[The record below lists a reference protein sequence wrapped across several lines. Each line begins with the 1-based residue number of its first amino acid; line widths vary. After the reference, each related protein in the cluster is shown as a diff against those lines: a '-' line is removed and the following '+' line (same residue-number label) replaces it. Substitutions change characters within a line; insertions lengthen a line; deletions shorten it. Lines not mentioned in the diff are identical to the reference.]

1 MGLLQNSHFTTG
13 PFKPPLPKGG
23 ASACRGGGIPQAKPG
38 NFLPITYSLF
48 TKKLSLFHIGWYFE
62 EVPTVNP
69 SVTAYAVPAPFGKG
83 AFLPSVSLP
92 SGKGSENSC
101 TVHTLT
107 AAARRNTSLRE
118 GGGLGRSPKTEGASG
133 QETNLTTGGGTSPGL
148 KFSHAPSQES
158 AGFNRHR
165 VSAVMSRCQPIS
177 KPSAYSPLA
186 PSVTAKATGG
196 SPAVPA
202 PSRRELWGLYLAT
215 LVCCSGG
222 SASCESLSRL
232 RRQLPLAREPLGCG
246 IDTGRV
252 REVTIS

>member
-1 MGLLQNSHFTTG
+1 M
-13 PFKPPLPKGG
+13 
-23 ASACRGGGIPQAKPG
+23 
-38 NFLPITYSLF
+38 
-48 TKKLSLFHIGWYFE
+48 
-62 EVPTVNP
+62 
-69 SVTAYAVPAPFGKG
+69 
-83 AFLPSVSLP
+83 PSVSLP

-222 SASCESLSRL
+222 SASCESLRQKSEIFASSLSQGSLFAFGIVTERKGERKQL
-232 RRQLPLAREPLGCG
+232 HHALTAEARRPRPVSAACPPNLLPIPSSLFPKKHGIVTLQRASFIPPSGREVAWGAAPRRREPA
-246 IDTGRV
+246 GRKP
-252 REVTIS
+252 I

>member
-1 MGLLQNSHFTTG
+1 MTAPSGRELWGAYLSTLVCAYGKCLL
-13 PFKPPLPKGG
+13 
-23 ASACRGGGIPQAKPG
+23 
-38 NFLPITYSLF
+38 
-48 TKKLSLFHIGWYFE
+48 W
-62 EVPTVNP
+62 NP
-69 SVTAYAVPAPFGKG
+69 SDKNQRFLPAPFDKG

-107 AAARRNTSLRE
+107 AAVRRNTSLRE

-202 PSRRELWGLYLAT
+202 PTG
-215 LVCCSGG
+215 
-222 SASCESLSRL
+222 
-232 RRQLPLAREPLGCG
+232 REPLGC
-246 IDTGRV
+246 V
-252 REVTIS
+252 FSSLVFWK

>member
-1 MGLLQNSHFTTG
+1 M
-13 PFKPPLPKGG
+13 
-23 ASACRGGGIPQAKPG
+23 
-38 NFLPITYSLF
+38 
-48 TKKLSLFHIGWYFE
+48 
-62 EVPTVNP
+62 
-69 SVTAYAVPAPFGKG
+69 
-83 AFLPSVSLP
+83 PSVSLP

-232 RRQLPLAREPLGCG
+232 RRQLPLAREPGSVPPFGFTLQSICAGLPG
-246 IDTGRV
+246 FPTGR
-252 REVTIS
+252 RRSLLPGRRRRFPCRWGRFLCPRLRPPPRGRRDSPCPAAAAGG

>member
-1 MGLLQNSHFTTG
+1 M
-13 PFKPPLPKGG
+13 
-23 ASACRGGGIPQAKPG
+23 
-38 NFLPITYSLF
+38 
-48 TKKLSLFHIGWYFE
+48 
-62 EVPTVNP
+62 
-69 SVTAYAVPAPFGKG
+69 
-83 AFLPSVSLP
+83 PSVSLP

-232 RRQLPLAREPLGCG
+232 RRQLPLAREPRRAALWFYPSINMRSASGSS
-246 IDTGRV
+246 DRKKAEPATRTSAPLSMQV
-252 REVTIS
+252 R

>member
-1 MGLLQNSHFTTG
+1 M
-13 PFKPPLPKGG
+13 
-23 ASACRGGGIPQAKPG
+23 
-38 NFLPITYSLF
+38 
-48 TKKLSLFHIGWYFE
+48 
-62 EVPTVNP
+62 
-69 SVTAYAVPAPFGKG
+69 
-83 AFLPSVSLP
+83 
-92 SGKGSENSC
+92 
-101 TVHTLT
+101 
-107 AAARRNTSLRE
+107 
-118 GGGLGRSPKTEGASG
+118 GRSPKTEGASG

-222 SASCESLSRL
+222 SASCESLRQKSEIFASSFWQGSPSVPPFGFTLQSICAGLPGLLTGRRRSLLPGRRRRFPCRWGRFLCPRL
-232 RRQLPLAREPLGCG
+232 RPPPR
-246 IDTGRV
+246 GR
-252 REVTIS
+252 RDSPCPAAAAGG